1 MGKMKELATELLE
14 LRRCG
19 ETLIS
24 VADTLTVLFSEDNEE
39 TAVAKPA
46 KKQKK
51 TTSEVTESVPETEA
65 AEPEK
70 VYSFTDMRALL
81 ADKSRTGHTAAVR
94 ELLRKYGAGKLSDL
108 APENYAAVVAEAE
121 VM

>member
-1 MGKMKELATELLE
+1 MGKMKELTTELQE
-14 LRRCG
+14 LRHCG

-24 VADTLTVLFSEDNEE
+24 IADTLTALFSEDNEE
-39 TAVAKPA
+39 AAGSKPA
-46 KKQKK
+46 KKSKK
-51 TTSEVTESVPETEA
+51 QTAEVTEAVPETA
-65 AEPEK
+65 AAPEK
-70 VYSFTDMRALL
+70 VYSFTDVRALL

-94 ELLRKYGAGKLSDL
+94 ELLHKYGAQKLSEL